1 MWVRN
6 NSAKNPSK
14 SCLDMLERGIGR
26 FVSEFPEPKHA
37 GGRPRGSR
45 DKVRRKPRGLASPPE
60 SNDGGELSFR
70 APEPAYEVERE
81 RGWHTLAAHLYAT
94 GATGTQLAREFGKDR
109 DTVYNLLRQPWFM
122 ERVNQI
128 VAERGAD
135 AMELLRGAQ
144 TTAIQTVIAILND
157 PMVPARVRL
166 MAADSIIDRVAGK
179 ATQRIEAVGAASSS
193 DPVAEVAR
201 LEQEME
207 QAGWVQTRQLPP
219 LSNGQSESSPRSGD
233 KERPSVPLAGPESQ
247 EEPRASESRYGPAER
262 MPEHVVPLATR

>member
-1 MWVRN
+1 
-6 NSAKNPSK
+6 
-14 SCLDMLERGIGR
+14 MLKRGIGR
-26 FVSEFPEPKHA
+26 FVSESPGPATKPKHA

-60 SNDGGELSFR
+60 SNGGRELSFR
-70 APEPAYEVERE
+70 APEPVYEVERE

-109 DTVYNLLRQPWFM
+109 DTVYNLLRQPWFI
-122 ERVNQI
+122 EKVNQI

-144 TTAIQTVIAILND
+144 TTAIQTMIAILND

-179 ATQRIEAVGAASSS
+179 ATQRIEAVGVAPSS
-193 DPVAEVAR
+193 DPVAEVAL
-201 LEQEME
+201 LERQME
-207 QAGWVQTRQLPP
+207 QAGWVQAPQ
-219 LSNGQSESSPRSGD
+219 SSPRSGD
-233 KERPSVPLAGPESQ
+233 KEPPSVPLARPESQ

-262 MPEHVVPLATR
+262 MPEHVVPSPRDGDGGGESFRTYSYYE